1 MVCLVAPMLHW
12 RGAMPNAFLREVQ
25 REIEQLALMHAPPV
39 DLQRL
44 PEAVRHYYAKSVR
57 GGVADARVVR
67 VTQTGEMQ
75 LALEKPPVGFT
86 ATEHFSTRE
95 VAFVW
100 NARVRMAPMVGAV
113 VVDRFSHGRG
123 LLDAR
128 LFGTLSVAH
137 GVGPDTD
144 VGEAQRYLAEIPWV
158 PQAIAL
164 NPELQWR
171 SIDERRIEVGAG
183 IDSARAVVWL
193 ELDAGGDIVR
203 VSARRPRQVGDKSVL
218 TAWGGAFS
226 AYHELGGLRVP
237 THAEV
242 WWDLPEQRFVY
253 WRGDVTS
260 VVAE

>member
-1 MVCLVAPMLHW
+1 
-12 RGAMPNAFLREVQ
+12 MPNAFLREVQ
-25 REIEQLALMHAPPV
+25 HEIEQLALMQAPPV
-39 DLQRL
+39 DLERL
-44 PEAVRHYYAKSVR
+44 PGAVRRYYAKSVR
-57 GGVADARVVR
+57 DELANARVVR

-75 LALEKPPVGFT
+75 LALEKPPVTFT
-86 ATEHFSTRE
+86 ATEHFSTHE

-113 VVDRFSHGRG
+113 VVDRFAHGRG

-128 LFGTLSVAH
+128 LFGTLSMAH

-171 SIDERRIEVGAG
+171 SVDERRIELGAS
-183 IDSARAVVWL
+183 INSARAVVTL
-193 ELDAGGDIVR
+193 TVDAEGDIVR
-203 VSARRPRQVGDKSVL
+203 ASARRPRQVGSRSVL
-218 TAWGGAFS
+218 TPWGGAFS
-226 AYHELGGLRVP
+226 NYRELGGLRVP

-253 WRGDVTS
+253 WRGDVTG
-260 VVAE
+260 VVVE